1 MRLSITNKLKKQLHK
16 DQGYLQDE
24 LITSLYQ
31 VLPDLI
37 LHGGTTI
44 WRCYG
49 GNRYS
54 EDLDFYLI
62 EQDGIQIKIKQT
74 LEKINLNLIKYK
86 QTDNVIFAKA
96 SNNIDVRIE
105 IRLLKKKDPIL
116 SKKVVREYERMDGG
130 IISIYTLSVE
140 DLLLEKA
147 NAYINRKLIRDI
159 YDVYYLSY
167 FISDNK
173 EYRKQVIE
181 LINKFPLSAVDEST
195 FKSIILT
202 GVTPTTKQMLDS
214 LKKKLINKIKINF
227 EIPTIN

>member
-1 MRLSITNKLKKQLHK
+1 MRLPLSNKLKKQYHK

-24 LITSLYQ
+24 LITNLYD

-54 EDLDFYLI
+54 EDLDFYLV
-62 EQDGIQIKIKQT
+62 EQGDIQVKIKQT

-96 SNNIDVRIE
+96 SNNKIDVRVE
-105 IRLLKKKDPIL
+105 IRILKKKDPIL
-116 SKKVVREYERMDGG
+116 LKKVVREYEKIDGS

-147 NAYINRKLIRDI
+147 NAYLNRRLIRDI

-173 EYRKQVIE
+173 EYKKQVIE
-181 LINKFPLSAVDEST
+181 LIKLFPLSTVDEPI

-202 GVTPTTKQMLDS
+202 GVVPTVKQMLDA
-214 LKKKLINKIKINF
+214 LKRRFNI
-227 EIPTIN
+227 

>member
-214 LKKKLINKIKINF
+214 LKKNLIYKIKINY

>member
-1 MRLSITNKLKKQLHK
+1 MKLSITNKLKKQFHK

-24 LITSLYQ
+24 LIIHLYE

-54 EDLDFYLI
+54 EDFDFYLI
-62 EQDGIQIKIKQT
+62 EQEGIQFKIKKII
-74 LEKINLNLIKYK
+74 EKINLNLIKYK
-86 QTDNVIFAKA
+86 ETDNVIFAKV
-96 SNNIDVRIE
+96 SNNKIEVRVE

-116 SKKVVREYERMDGG
+116 SKKVVREYERIDGS
-130 IISIYTLSVE
+130 ILSIYTLSVE

-159 YDVYYLSY
+159 YDVYYLSN

-173 EYRKQVIE
+173 EYNKHVVE
-181 LINKFPLSAVDEST
+181 LIKQFPLLAIDEPT

-202 GVTPTTKQMLDS
+202 GVTPTTKQMLEA
-214 LKKKLINKIKINF
+214 LKRKLNI
-227 EIPTIN
+227 